1 MFLLKAFSNLHT
13 NSQQFFMHEIFLK
26 INLKILENLFWSNI
40 LFALTPLKLPS
51 NRNVVEWYIQ
61 IVTKTAKFR
70 RFLKVNV
77 TISNNSAAN
86 VSGRGR
92 KRWRRQS
99 CLQTMTGNLLFT
111 KIPIKCFFN
120 VKPSLWSNDSN
131 SMLNLFLNTS
141 GMCKKSLAFGHW

>member
-61 IVTKTAKFR
+61 IVTKSAKFQ

-77 TISNNSAAN
+77 TTTDNSAAN
-86 VSGRGR
+86 VAGRQETTKTAKLWKTKKK
-92 KRWRRQS
+92 KR
-99 CLQTMTGNLLFT
+99 
-111 KIPIKCFFN
+111 
-120 VKPSLWSNDSN
+120 
-131 SMLNLFLNTS
+131 
-141 GMCKKSLAFGHW
+141 KSLESVSEVVMVENKKNMAENWCGSSSE

>member
-61 IVTKTAKFR
+61 IVTKSAKFQ

-77 TISNNSAAN
+77 TTTDNSAAS
-86 VSGRGR
+86 VAGRQETTKTAKLWKTKKK
-92 KRWRRQS
+92 KR
-99 CLQTMTGNLLFT
+99 
-111 KIPIKCFFN
+111 
-120 VKPSLWSNDSN
+120 
-131 SMLNLFLNTS
+131 
-141 GMCKKSLAFGHW
+141 KSLESVSEVVMVENKKNMAENWCGSSSE